1 MTLHSETTPAPAAAR
16 PGGTEGAAAPAPPA
30 AGGPHRKGLRRRPP
44 GRRRGLPRLAFLSVV
59 TIGMLVPLYVLVV
72 NAFKDQ
78 QDILE
83 NPFGLPSGGPTF
95 SHLNEVLHDS
105 QFNIVRGYAV
115 TLLFVV
121 CVNVLSVVL
130 AGPAA
135 YVIARS
141 SRRRYRALMVFFL
154 AGTFIPGQVLVI
166 PVVYVL
172 KTLGLMG
179 TVRGFVLF
187 ETVLTLPFSIFLY
200 AGYIAT
206 IPRELDQAAAVDGAG
221 PVRTF
226 WRIIFPLMRPV
237 VATMVILNTFSV
249 WNDFVNPQ
257 IILGPGSGLH
267 TVTTGVYAAVS
278 QYQTDYTVVFPTLL
292 LAIAPL
298 LVFFVFMQR
307 HIISGLTAGA
317 TRG

>member
-1 MTLHSETTPAPAAAR
+1 MSPRRETTPARRWR
-16 PGGTEGAAAPAPPA
+16 PSSA
-30 AGGPHRKGLRRRPP
+30 
-44 GRRRGLPRLAFLSVV
+44 PRLVFLGAVSLL
-59 TIGMLVPLYVLVV
+59 MLVPLYVLVV
-72 NAFKDQ
+72 NAFKSQ
-78 QDILE
+78 QQILTD
-83 NPFGLPSGGPTF
+83 PFGLPDGGG
-95 SHLNEVLHDS
+95 SLQYLGRALDS
-105 QFNIVRGYAV
+105 ERFDMVRGYAV
-115 TLLFVV
+115 TLLFVA
-121 CVNVLSVVL
+121 CVNVLSLVL

-141 SRRRYRALMVFFL
+141 PRRRYRALMLFFL

-187 ETVLTLPFSIFLY
+187 ETVLTLPFSVFLY

-221 PVRTF
+221 RIRTF
-226 WRIIFPLMRPV
+226 WRIVFPLMRPV

-257 IILGPGSGLH
+257 IILGPGSGLY